1 MELRHLRYFCAVA
14 EAGGFARAAERMHV
28 SQSAVSEQLRD
39 LEDELKVELFDRR
52 ERRARLT
59 MHGEV
64 FLTEARGTLAAAD
77 RAVEAAQRSA
87 RGEIGTLT
95 IGFFAGGTD
104 SQFPGLI
111 RRFRQHAPG
120 VRVSLM
126 EMSPTRQH
134 EALLAGTIDI
144 GFTRVVPEAHKAQ
157 LCSER
162 FYVEP
167 LVAVL
172 PSSHALAGKTVDLR
186 KLAKERF
193 VIAQRESSPALFDK
207 VIALCRDA
215 GFSPVI
221 AASSGVASGVLTF
234 VAAGEGVA
242 ILPKNT
248 LKLAPADV
256 VGCPLRSK
264 EASIDLVIAWSV
276 KREGPLH
283 RSFLALARTVRGEA
297 SLKDVGL
304 GFDGDGNSG

>member
-1 MELRHLRYFCAVA
+1 MRYTRPMELRHLRYFCAVA
-14 EAGGFARAAERMHV
+14 DAGGFARAAEQMHV

-39 LEDELKVELFDRR
+39 LESELKVELFDRR

-59 MHGEV
+59 PHGDI
-64 FLTEARGTLAAAD
+64 FLVEARRTLEAAD

-104 SQFPGLI
+104 SLFPGLI
-111 RRFRQHAPG
+111 RSFRRHSPG
-120 VRVSLM
+120 VRVSLI
-126 EMSPTRQH
+126 EMLPTRQH

-144 GFTRVVPEAHKAQ
+144 GFTRTLQPSMRVELRA
-157 LCSER
+157 ER

-172 PSSHALAGKTVDLR
+172 PIGHPLAGQPLELR
-186 KLAKERF
+186 KLANERF
-193 VIAQRESSPALFDK
+193 VIAQRETSPALFDK
-207 VIALCRDA
+207 VIALCRTA
-215 GFSPVI
+215 GFSPI
-221 AASSGVASGVLTF
+221 ISATSAVASGVLTF

-242 ILPKNT
+242 ILPRNT

-256 VGCPLRSK
+256 VASPIRCK
-264 EASIDLVIAWSV
+264 EASIDLVIAWSI

-283 RSFLALARTVRGEA
+283 RSFLALARQVREESETGA
-297 SLKDVGL
+297 L
-304 GFDGDGNSG
+304 